1 MILEKLLIP
10 QEDIIKY
17 ENLPDNE
24 KLLFLYN
31 LLKNHP
37 NKNNLKSAR
46 DVYAGSISENGFDD
60 KENPFI
66 KFMNNTK
73 HDFNTD
79 QASLIRELIE
89 NKSLTPNEVWLYK
102 PTLWDEGNEETL
114 FKIKALTYAGNEDL
128 QSNANKQI
136 TPESLMDNRGR
147 IYSASTIKRLLNDIT
162 VKKESLYTIK
172 NVLERFIKNSTFIPK
187 TIDYLKT
194 KIKEANLDANK
205 EIDYLNMLKD
215 KNKFNLF
222 LNIPVEQPTE
232 SKLIKALKELN
243 LEDFYDSQNVYGK
256 EKSNNR
262 NKKGVEILQNHLN
275 DPQITWTE
283 FTNYLRDTFKENQ
296 EINQFLRNSSNIK
309 QIRDNLVKILNSN
322 IDVVFDEDPIDVLN
336 TKLEQSIISFID
348 KQNKDTTKQNKNIL
362 ESNLNNNQK
371 DALETLINLGI
382 KKSEAYNLVNRQPGT
397 AEQIIER
404 VIRGN

>member
-348 KQNKDTTKQNKNIL
+348 KQNKDTTKQNKNIP

-382 KKSEAYNLVNRQPGT
+382 KKSEAYKLVNGQPGT

-404 VIRGN
+404 VIRGD

>member
-1 MILEKLLIP
+1 
-10 QEDIIKY
+10 
-17 ENLPDNE
+17 
-24 KLLFLYN
+24 
-31 LLKNHP
+31 
-37 NKNNLKSAR
+37 
-46 DVYAGSISENGFDD
+46 
-60 KENPFI
+60 
-66 KFMNNTK
+66 
-73 HDFNTD
+73 
-79 QASLIRELIE
+79 
-89 NKSLTPNEVWLYK
+89 
-102 PTLWDEGNEETL
+102 
-114 FKIKALTYAGNEDL
+114 
-128 QSNANKQI
+128 
-136 TPESLMDNRGR
+136 MDNRGR

-275 DPQITWTE
+275 DPQIT
-283 FTNYLRDTFKENQ
+283 
-296 EINQFLRNSSNIK
+296 
-309 QIRDNLVKILNSN
+309 
-322 IDVVFDEDPIDVLN
+322 
-336 TKLEQSIISFID
+336 
-348 KQNKDTTKQNKNIL
+348 
-362 ESNLNNNQK
+362 
-371 DALETLINLGI
+371 
-382 KKSEAYNLVNRQPGT
+382 
-397 AEQIIER
+397 
-404 VIRGN
+404 